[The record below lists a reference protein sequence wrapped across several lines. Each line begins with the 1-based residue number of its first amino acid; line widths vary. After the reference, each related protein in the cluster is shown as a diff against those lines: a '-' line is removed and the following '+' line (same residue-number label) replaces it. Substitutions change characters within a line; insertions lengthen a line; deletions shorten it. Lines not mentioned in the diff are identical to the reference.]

1 MRTLIASAVTAAAL
15 LAAPQLALAQA
26 GNPANQAPYCLQSP
40 GGAPNCSYQTMNQCE
55 QNSAHF
61 GPDFRCVQNPH
72 SAADRAY
79 EQVEPGATT
88 GAGAPR
94 LPERA
99 PR

>member
-1 MRTLIASAVTAAAL
+1 MRILIASAAMAAAL
-15 LAAPQLALAQA
+15 FAAPQLAVAQV
-26 GNPANQAPYCLQSP
+26 GNPAAQAPVCMQGP
-40 GGAPNCSYQTMNQCE
+40 NGAPNCSYQTMNQC
-55 QNSAHF
+55 QANTAHF
-61 GPDFRCVQNPH
+61 GPDYRCIENPH

-94 LPERA
+94 PVA